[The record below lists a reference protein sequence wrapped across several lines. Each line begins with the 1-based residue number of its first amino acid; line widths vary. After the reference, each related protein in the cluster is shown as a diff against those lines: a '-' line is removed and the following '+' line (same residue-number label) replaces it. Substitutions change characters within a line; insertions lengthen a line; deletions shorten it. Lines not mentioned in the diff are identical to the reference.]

1 MKRKMVYKLSAMFM
15 TVLLLFTIVLGSV
28 FFLLFRRHTIEIYR
42 DDMKNRAQSI
52 ADTLSSLSD
61 ETRSEGHG
69 RGNGMGGYGAYLHV
83 MDGLTMDNVWIVDRK
98 LQSITHGHNET
109 TKTEDLPEDAEHI
122 VEEVFQGEITYSDS
136 FSGMLDNPSLT
147 IGVPIYDSDNKIM
160 GAVLLHSPVSGVDD
174 AVKYGVFV
182 LFLGVGAATVFALV
196 AAILFSWNFTKPL
209 FRMKNTALKLAAGDY
224 TAKTELKQEDEIGE
238 LANTIDL
245 LAGRLEELEHHRET
259 LDQAKEEFFSNVS
272 HELRTPVAVLRGSLE
287 NLRDGTVSEPGE
299 VLEYYEQM
307 LGESRYIE
315 RLVNDLLD
323 LSRLQDAG
331 FKLDMKVVML
341 NEIARD
347 SVRTIRQRADK
358 KSISLE
364 YLCDGKEFEVDGDY
378 VRIRQMFL
386 ILLDNAVKFSKEGG
400 RVNVCLEE
408 VEGNS
413 VFGVTNYGK
422 MISKEELPYIFER
435 FHKNSDSENRVGSGL
450 GLAIAKQIALRHD
463 ARIQVLSNEEKTQ
476 FSICFLK
483 SSLPIE
489 ITASKI
495 KR

>member
-1 MKRKMVYKLSAMFM
+1 M
-15 TVLLLFTIVLGSV
+15 
-28 FFLLFRRHTIEIYR
+28 
-42 DDMKNRAQSI
+42 
-52 ADTLSSLSD
+52 
-61 ETRSEGHG
+61 
-69 RGNGMGGYGAYLHV
+69 
-83 MDGLTMDNVWIVDRK
+83 
-98 LQSITHGHNET
+98 
-109 TKTEDLPEDAEHI
+109 
-122 VEEVFQGEITYSDS
+122 EEVFQGEITYSDS

-147 IGVPIYDSDNKIM
+147 IGVPIYDSDNQIM

-196 AAILFSWNFTKPL
+196 AAFLFSWNFTKPL

-259 LDQAKEEFFSNVS
+259 LNQVKEEFFSNVS

-287 NLRDGTVSEPGE
+287 NLQDGTVSEPGE
-299 VLEYYEQM
+299 VMEYYEQM

-364 YLCDGKEFEVDGDY
+364 YLCDGKVFEVDGDY

-413 VFGVTNYGK
+413 VFRVTNYGK

-435 FHKNSDSENRVGSGL
+435 FHKNSDSENKVGSGL

-476 FSICFLK
+476 FSICFLYK
-483 SSLPIE
+483 LVE
-489 ITASKI
+489 ELN
-495 KR
+495 